1 LKKIRDLKDQID
13 LDKKAKQDIESY
25 YRNTLDEK
33 EKLIALLKVSQIT
46 ENQPQSP
53 TKLEKEEP
61 VFNVKTESLEEL
73 KDKNKRLELLLVK
86 SKEFV
91 KAQKEQ
97 LNALNNEKENTK
109 KVNENEILMK
119 LDEERNRFESE
130 CKTAELKINELNL
143 MIAESRD
150 SQVKL
155 NTEFNQK
162 DIFYQDQIKMM
173 KIEFDEKQANFENE
187 TKKSN
192 EIIES
197 LKQNKNKFKD
207 LEDQIEKLKEEK
219 EVYLKSTRET
229 QDAKITNLEAELNH
243 LKQLNE
249 NLTFEKSKLNDDFS
263 TKETELIKL
272 NETILKLEKEI
283 QSKEESLIQAN
294 DQIKTIKLEAENNL
308 NEIIKPLNENY
319 FNLKSLINH
328 KLNNTEENC
337 DIGLLIDNFKNN
349 LENKIQELNEEM
361 EKKQHEVNIE
371 KNNYKRLLDEFR
383 EFKETDFINLKNNF
397 EIECENL
404 KRKNEKILIDYKV

>member
-1 LKKIRDLKDQID
+1 M
-13 LDKKAKQDIESY
+13 
-25 YRNTLDEK
+25 
-33 EKLIALLKVSQIT
+33 IALLKVSQIT

-53 TKLEKEEP
+53 TKSEKEEP

-119 LDEERNRFESE
+119 LEEERNRFESE
-130 CKTAELKINELNL
+130 YKTAELKINELNL

-155 NTEFNQK
+155 NTELNEK

-173 KIEFDEKQANFENE
+173 KIEFDEKQANSENE
-187 TKKSN
+187 TKKLN

-197 LKQNKNKFKD
+197 LKQNQNKFKD
-207 LEDQIEKLKEEK
+207 LEEQIEKLKEEK
-219 EVYLKSTRET
+219 EVYLKSTKEN
-229 QDAKITNLEAELNH
+229 QDAQMTNLEAELNH
-243 LKQLNE
+243 LKQLNQ
-249 NLTFEKSKLNDDFS
+249 NLTFEKSKLDHDFS
-263 TKETELIKL
+263 TKETELNKL
-272 NETILKLEKEI
+272 NQTISKLEKEI
-283 QSKEESLIQAN
+283 QSKEESLIQAD

-319 FNLKSLINH
+319 FNLKSMINH

-337 DIGLLIDNFKNN
+337 DIGLLIDNFRDN
-349 LENKIQELNEEM
+349 LENKIQEINEEM

-371 KNNYKRLLDEFR
+371 KDNYKRLLEEFR

-404 KRKNEKILIDYKV
+404 KRKNEKILIDYKVNNCR